1 MARMDNAPALANS
14 LWPMAKTGTQMPD
27 VFEARCTAAAQQVQ
41 DFNAQ
46 GVAKA
51 LWAMATTNTR
61 MLDNFETLRTGGCG
75 MWLFLFV
82 GSW

>member
-14 LWPMAKTGTQMPD
+14 LWPMAKTGTQVPD
-27 VFEARCTAAAQQVQ
+27 AFEARYTAAAQEVQ